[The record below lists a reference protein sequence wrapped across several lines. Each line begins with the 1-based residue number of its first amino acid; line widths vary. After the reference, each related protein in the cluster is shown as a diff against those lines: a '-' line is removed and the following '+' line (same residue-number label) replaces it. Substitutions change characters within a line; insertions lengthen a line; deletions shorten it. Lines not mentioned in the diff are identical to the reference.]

1 MNDSLT
7 AQDHR
12 FRTKRLHQV
21 AQRNIDEGLFA
32 SIEWQ
37 VAKGG
42 RLLNEGAV
50 VADGLDWQLP
60 TDPIYRIYSM
70 TKPIVSMMGA
80 LLMERCQLNLFTP
93 LRAILPEFATLEV
106 LRADGTREKASPIT
120 VEQLF
125 THRAGFSYNFIP
137 DCPVSELYH
146 ADGLMNDG
154 SCSLEE
160 FAHRAAK
167 FPLASQP
174 GERWHYSIAT
184 DILARV
190 IEVVAG
196 RPLGDLLQ
204 AEIFDPLNMTDT
216 QFYVAESERHR
227 LMPMY
232 GRSLDDILK
241 APDAATPLK
250 KIDVDDAYPFDRPDT
265 FARGGH
271 GLFSTT
277 SDYMRF
283 ARFCITGQTAVGVPL
298 VSRKMLDFMWANRLS
313 DKQLPYWLGPFP
325 SPGYGF
331 NLMGRVMMDPG
342 QAISLTSMG
351 EGGWGGAAATYYW
364 VDRAEDFTGVVMT
377 QNLGSL
383 TAMRT
388 DMMAAAYQALP

>member
-1 MNDSLT
+1 M
-7 AQDHR
+7 
-12 FRTKRLHQV
+12 
-21 AQRNIDEGLFA
+21 
-32 SIEWQ
+32 
-37 VAKGG
+37 
-42 RLLNEGAV
+42 
-50 VADGLDWQLP
+50 VADGLDWQMP
-60 TDPIYRIYSM
+60 ADPIYRIYSM

-93 LRAILPEFATLEV
+93 LRAILPEFAKLEV
-106 LRADGTREKASPIT
+106 LRADGTREKALPIT
-120 VEQLF
+120 IEQLF

-216 QFYVAESERHR
+216 QFFVAESERHR

-241 APDAATPLK
+241 APDAAAPLK

-271 GLFSTT
+271 GLFFNHIGLHALRALLYYRPNCRRRASCIAKN
-277 SDYMRF
+277 
-283 ARFCITGQTAVGVPL
+283 ARLHVGEPPLGQTAALL
-298 VSRKMLDFMWANRLS
+298 VRTLPKPRIRL
-313 DKQLPYWLGPFP
+313 
-325 SPGYGF
+325 
-331 NLMGRVMMDPG
+331 
-342 QAISLTSMG
+342 
-351 EGGWGGAAATYYW
+351 
-364 VDRAEDFTGVVMT
+364 
-377 QNLGSL
+377 
-383 TAMRT
+383 
-388 DMMAAAYQALP
+388 

>member
-1 MNDSLT
+1 MSSSLSANQSTSRT
-7 AQDHR
+7 ALLR
-12 FRTKRLHQV
+12 EV
-21 AQRNIDEGLFA
+21 AQRNIDQGLFA

-37 VAKGG
+37 VAKGDT
-42 RLLNEGAV
+42 LLDSGSVIAE
-50 VADGLDWQLP
+50 GLDWALP
-60 TDPIYRIYSM
+60 KNPLYRIYSM
-70 TKPIVSMMGA
+70 TKPIVSVMGVI
-80 LLMERCQLNLFTP
+80 LMERCQLHLFTP
-93 LRAILPEFATLEV
+93 LASILPEFKGLEV
-106 LRADGTREKASPIT
+106 LRAEGKKEKARPIT
-120 VEQLF
+120 IEQLF

-154 SCSLEE
+154 ACSLAE
-160 FAHRAAK
+160 FATRAAS

-190 IEVVAG
+190 LEVVSG
-196 RPLGDLLQ
+196 QPLGRLLQ
-204 AEIFDPLNMTDT
+204 TEIFDTLGMCDT
-216 QFYVAESERHR
+216 QFFIPESERDR

-241 APDAATPLK
+241 APEANAPLEQINVDAA
-250 KIDVDDAYPFDRPDT
+250 YPYDRPDT

-271 GLFSTT
+271 GLFSTAP
-277 SDYMRF
+277 DYMRF
-283 ARFCITGQTAVGVPL
+283 ARFLVTGCTPMGAPL
-298 VSRKMLDFMWANRLS
+298 VSRKMMDFMWANRLS
-313 DKQLPYWLGPFP
+313 AQQLPYWLGPFP

-331 NLMGRVMMDPG
+331 NLLGRVMMDPG
-342 QAISLTSMG
+342 RAISLTSVG
-351 EGGWGGAAATYYW
+351 EGGWGGAAATYFW
-364 VDRAEDFTGVVMT
+364 ADRAEDFTGVVMT